1 MGAWIRIGGLEAAA
15 AALRYWEQRQ
25 EVLANNLANVST
37 DGFKGE
43 RAFARLLADGRTP
56 AIDTVTDLTGG
67 PMTETGAPLD
77 LAVGRDGF
85 FVVQTPAGERLSRGG
100 ALHLDAGGQL
110 VDQLDNVVLGE
121 ADPKGG
127 TRGPVVLPAH
137 VTSVVIDKAGA
148 VVADG
153 RQVGR
158 LRLETVPA
166 GSRLQH
172 EAGGLFAAPGP
183 RMRIELAERTIRQGA
198 REQSNVGTVTALVD
212 MISVQRAYASVQ
224 KVLTTIDSARG
235 IAVTELGKPA

>member
-1 MGAWIRIGGLEAAA
+1 MGALVGTGGTEAAA

-43 RAFARLLADGRTP
+43 RAFAQLLGDGRTP
-56 AIDTVTDLTGG
+56 TIGTVTDFTSG

-100 ALHLDAGGQL
+100 ALHLDVRGQL
-110 VDQLDNVVLGE
+110 VDQSGHVVLGE
-121 ADPKGG
+121 ADPEGG
-127 TRGPVVLPAH
+127 SNGPVVLPAN
-137 VTSVVIDKAGA
+137 VASVVIDEAGA
-148 VVADG
+148 VMADG
-153 RQVGR
+153 RQVAR
-158 LRLETVPA
+158 LRLESVPP

-183 RMRIELAERTIRQGA
+183 RVRVELAQRTIRQGA
-198 REQSNVGTVTALVD
+198 REQSNVGTVPALVD
-212 MISVQRAYASVQ
+212 MIAVQRAFASVQ